1 MSKASGKAGQKME
14 KIGGGATRTDSSIRD
29 DPEGYLSPLVVQ
41 RYCEY
46 MTLHRLQSDGEVRA
60 SDNWQNGDYGMVFRA
75 LKGAWRHF
83 MHLWT
88 RLRGYPVSDGLA
100 AADAEE
106 DLCALLFNVN
116 VMLHYII
123 KERLDSSRPT
133 LSDQD
138 LICSASPLT
147 IIRWE
152 GSQGI

>member
-60 SDNWQNGDYGMVFRA
+60 SDNWQNGDYGMVF
-75 LKGAWRHF
+75 
-83 MHLWT
+83 
-88 RLRGYPVSDGLA
+88 LA